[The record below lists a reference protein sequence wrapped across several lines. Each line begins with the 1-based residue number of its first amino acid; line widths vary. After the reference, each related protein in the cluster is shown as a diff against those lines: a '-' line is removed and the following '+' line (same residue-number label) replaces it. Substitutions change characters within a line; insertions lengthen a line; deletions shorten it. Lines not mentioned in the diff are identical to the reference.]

1 MYPHWDFQ
9 RGIASMQLQAQLG
22 LDHGL
27 SLDACL
33 EGTGVTPA
41 QLGDAA
47 AVVGAH
53 QELALV
59 RNLVRR
65 LGQVPGLGLEAG
77 TRYHFTAYGILGFAI
92 VSSRDLRSAMDVALR
107 YLNLTYAYNHITGE
121 ESDGEMRLVFD
132 DSAIP
137 EDVRR
142 FLLERDAA
150 AAFTLQREMFSQA
163 LVPKALRLRGSRP
176 AYAER
181 YARLFGVEPQ
191 FGAAR
196 NEVALDGAVMGAPLP
211 QANEVSRRM
220 AEEQCRQLLAVRKAR
235 TGLAEK
241 VRDQILRQPGHVPPM
256 NTVAQKLLLTPR
268 TLRRR
273 LLEEGT
279 SYKALTDEV
288 RETLAEELLSAAN
301 LSVEQIAERLGYSE
315 AASFIHAFK
324 RWKGRPPH
332 QYRLA
337 R

>member
-1 MYPHWDFQ
+1 MHNWDFQ

-22 LDHGL
+22 VEHGL
-27 SLDACL
+27 SLAACL
-33 EGTGVTPA
+33 EGTGLTSA
-41 QLGDAA
+41 QLADTS
-47 AVVGAH
+47 AVVSGH

-59 RNLVRR
+59 RNLVRG
-65 LGQVPGLGLEAG
+65 LSHVPGLGLEAG

-92 VSSRDLRSAMDVALR
+92 ISSPDLRSAMDVALR
-107 YLNLTYAYNHITGE
+107 YLNLTYAYNHITSEEGE
-121 ESDGEMRLVFD
+121 NEMLLLFD

-137 EDVRR
+137 EDVRQ

-150 AAFTLQREMFSQA
+150 AALILQREMFSSS
-163 LVPKALRLRGSRP
+163 LVPRRVSLRCRRP
-176 AYAER
+176 DYAEQFTQ
-181 YARLFGVEPQ
+181 LFRVEPR
-191 FGAAR
+191 FGAVR
-196 NEVALDGAVMGAPLP
+196 NEVALDAAVLDSPLP
-211 QANEVSRRM
+211 QANESSRRM
-220 AEEQCRQLLAVRKAR
+220 AEEQCRKLLAARKVRS
-235 TGLAEK
+235 GLAER
-241 VRDQILRQPGHVPPM
+241 VRDRILHQPGHIPQM
-256 NTVAQKLLLTPR
+256 TVVAGDLLLTPR

-332 QYRLA
+332 SYRLG

>member
-1 MYPHWDFQ
+1 MHNWDFQ

-27 SLDACL
+27 SLAACL

-41 QLGDAA
+41 QLADPA

-53 QELALV
+53 QELSLV

-65 LGQVPGLGLEAG
+65 LGHVEGLGLEAG
-77 TRYHFTAYGILGFAI
+77 VRYHFTAYGILGFAI
-92 VSSRDLRSAMDVALR
+92 ISSRDLRSAMDVALR
-107 YLNLTYAYNHITGE
+107 YLNLTYAYNHISGE
-121 ESDGEMRLVFD
+121 ESGGEMRLLFED
-132 DSAIP
+132 DAIP
-137 EDVRR
+137 EDVRQ

-150 AAFTLQREMFSQA
+150 AAFTLQREMFSQV
-163 LVPKALRLRGSRP
+163 LVPRALRLRGPRP
-176 AYAER
+176 SHAER
-181 YARLFGVEPQ
+181 YTRLFGVEPQ

-196 NEVALDGAVMGAPLP
+196 NEVALDAALLDAPLP
-211 QANEVSRRM
+211 QANESSRRM
-220 AEEQCRQLLAVRKAR
+220 AEEQCRQLLAARKVRS
-235 TGLAEK
+235 GLAER
-241 VRDQILRQPGHVPPM
+241 VRDRILRQPGQMPQM
-256 NTVAQKLLLTPR
+256 NAVAGELLLTPR

-288 RETLAEELLSAAN
+288 RETLAEELLSAAK

-332 QYRLA
+332 RYRLA

>member
-1 MYPHWDFQ
+1 MHNWDFQ

-22 LDHGL
+22 MDHGL
-27 SLDACL
+27 SLEDCL

-41 QLGDAA
+41 QLADAA

-53 QELALV
+53 QELSLV

-65 LGQVPGLGLEAG
+65 LRHVEGLGLEAG
-77 TRYHFTAYGILGFAI
+77 VRYHFTAYGILGFAI
-92 VSSRDLRSAMDVALR
+92 VSSRDLRSALDVALR
-107 YLNLTYAYNHITGE
+107 YLNLTYAYNHISGE
-121 ESDGEMRLVFD
+121 EGEGEMRLVFD
-132 DSAIP
+132 DGAIP
-137 EDVRR
+137 EDVRQ

-163 LVPKALRLRGSRP
+163 LVPRALRLRGPRP
-176 AYAER
+176 AHAAR
-181 YARLFGVEPQ
+181 YTSLFGVEPQ

-196 NEVALDGAVMGAPLP
+196 NEVVLDALLLDAPLP

-220 AEEQCRQLLAVRKAR
+220 AEDQCRQLLAAR
-235 TGLAEK
+235 RARSGLAEK
-241 VRDQILRQPGHVPPM
+241 VRDRILARPGQIPAM
-256 NTVAQKLLLTPR
+256 NAVAGELLLTPR

-279 SYKALTDEV
+279 SYKALADEV

-332 QYRLA
+332 RYRLA